1 MASRRKAPPVVLSE
15 LLSSPCIAG
24 IEESASRQEV
34 RRLSLPFPSPL
45 ISADAHSVTIE
56 QTTASD
62 LAPRENLSSIPRDK
76 LSPPPTDK
84 LTVGPPDKLTAGE
97 QSHDLAPFPPV
108 KLTVVPP
115 VKLTG
120 DPPDALLYRT
130 LDGAIVS
137 SKCIRRYSA
146 VQEGHKASEHLVY
159 TTMWK
164 MSGLANDRE
173 EFREALLGF

>member
-108 KLTVVPP
+108 KLT
-115 VKLTG
+115 G
-120 DPPDALLYRT
+120 DQPDALLYRT

-146 VQEGHKASEHLVY
+146 VQEGHTASEHLVY
-159 TTMWK
+159 TTM
-164 MSGLANDRE
+164 
-173 EFREALLGF
+173 